1 MSIYDLLRFQII
13 FHCFPSRSKKPEEPA
28 PLYFIDQNA
37 VFINCGVHKCEIK
50 KQSSCRLAWGTRWRA
65 IIITIIIIIADDITE
80 EVTMVVSTIIVATII
95 AIFEVDDVD
104 CDGSNDEDRG

>member
-1 MSIYDLLRFQII
+1 MNQSLTYSLK
-13 FHCFPSRSKKPEEPA
+13 SRDASA
-28 PLYFIDQNA
+28 S
-37 VFINCGVHKCEIK
+37 K

-65 IIITIIIIIADDITE
+65 IIIITIIIIADDITE
-80 EVTMVVSTIIVATII
+80 EATTVVSRIIIAIIVVSRIIASAII